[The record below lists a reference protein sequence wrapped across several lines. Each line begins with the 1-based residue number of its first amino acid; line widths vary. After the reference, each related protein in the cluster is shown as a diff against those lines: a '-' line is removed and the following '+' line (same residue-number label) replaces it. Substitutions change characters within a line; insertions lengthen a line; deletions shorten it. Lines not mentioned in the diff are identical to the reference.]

1 MNQAVDARNIPDA
14 TSLHEQES
22 FSLSSMTQG
31 VPLLAKSEEKD
42 RYRRMSR
49 AALSQLLALTD
60 HEATLTELRDLVI
73 EIEEEVRKYESKNS
87 VRHDAYSLN
96 LLGLIDELELLMH
109 LQDERDLKDRKNK
122 LHRRLSEWNP
132 PRYLVTRM
140 VSNLTESLSDNTNEA
155 LQETRKRLIR
165 AKAKYT
171 QNRNKLTDA
180 NLRLVFSVA
189 NRFRYLGLPFDDLV
203 QEGSLG
209 LIKAIERFDPDKG
222 FLFSTY
228 AYRVI
233 SQSIH
238 LAVDK
243 SESLVRKP
251 FKQLR
256 EKAIVDQTRNRLE
269 QKLGRAP
276 NSRDLQEHL
285 PDSLEDKK
293 PHIER
298 NISFSAVAMP
308 LAPPPGDPGEH
319 AYLDNESQQFQ
330 IQFLAHRAELD
341 ELLATLPAR
350 AEKIV
355 RMRYGIGL
363 PQSYTLKEISE
374 RLSLSSERVRQIALS
389 AVGDMQA
396 KLETNTNYQQAS

>member
-1 MNQAVDARNIPDA
+1 MNQAVDSSILP
-14 TSLHEQES
+14 TETVLQEQES

-31 VPLLAKSEEKD
+31 IPLLEKSEERD
-42 RYRRMSR
+42 RYKKMSR
-49 AALSQLLALTD
+49 AALTQLMLLTES
-60 HEATLTELRDLVI
+60 EATLCELKNLIIV
-73 EIEEEVRKYESKNS
+73 IEEEIRKYESRNNS
-87 VRHDAYSLN
+87 RKDAYSLN
-96 LLGLIDELELLMH
+96 LLGLIDELELLIY
-109 LQDERDLKDRKNK
+109 LKDERGFDFRRKK
-122 LHRRLSEWNP
+122 LQRRLSEWNP
-132 PRYLVTRM
+132 PRYLVNRM
-140 VSNLTESLSDNTNEA
+140 VESLAHTFKQENNEV
-155 LQETRKRLIR
+155 LKETRKRLVKAR
-165 AKAKYT
+165 AKYT
-171 QNRNKLTDA
+171 LNRNKLTDA

-243 SESLVRKP
+243 NESLVRKP

-276 NSRDLQEHL
+276 NSRDLQKHL

-298 NISFSAVAMP
+298 NISFSAVAMLP
-308 LAPPPGDPGEH
+308 TIASHEPNEQ
-319 AYLDNESQQFQ
+319 ASLDIDSQQFET
-330 IQFLAHRAELD
+330 QFLAHRAKLEQMLT
-341 ELLATLPAR
+341 TLPSR

-389 AVGDMQA
+389 AVSDLQA
-396 KLETNTNYQQAS
+396 KLEQNNEMDVA